1 MDRHRW
7 VPSLLLAA
15 ATAATG
21 LLGGAAAT
29 AADLAPVEIPVVAPL
44 TGGVGFLGVGVEHGL
59 QVLEQYVNKTGGI
72 RNRPLHFTFLD
83 DQGQPQISVQVLN
96 QLLTRNYHVILGSVL
111 SANCRAMMPIVVDK
125 GPVLYCL
132 SPALA
137 PPAGSYVFSAGVAP
151 TLEMQ
156 ATVHFFLTRGW
167 TRVAILTSTDA
178 SGSDADGGLLKQI
191 AVPENKALQLVS
203 HERFNPEEL
212 SVSAQVSRIKAAGA
226 QALIVWG
233 APNVVA
239 TAIHSIS
246 DSGLDIPTL
255 VPDSIMV
262 YSMMNQLGG
271 FLPKQLYF
279 ASGGWAGISALKAGP
294 QRTNL
299 VNTFAL
305 LNAAN
310 ISPDSGSTE
319 PWDAGAI
326 VVDVLRKLGPDAPAS
341 AIRDTIAG
349 LHNYYGIL
357 GPYDFRTGDQRGLNA
372 NDVMIYRW
380 LNDQREWRA
389 VSSGGG
395 NPLR

>member
-1 MDRHRW
+1 MNTPRW
-7 VPSLLLAA
+7 ISSLVLV
-15 ATAATG
+15 AT
-21 LLGGAAAT
+21 LGAAAT
-29 AADLAPVEIPVVAPL
+29 AADLPPVEIPVIAPL
-44 TGGVGFLGVGVEHGL
+44 TGGVGFLGQSLEHGL
-59 QVLEQYVNKTGGI
+59 QVLESHVNQTGGI

-83 DQGQPQISVQVLN
+83 DQGQPQLSVQILN

-111 SANCRAMMPIVVDK
+111 SANCRAMMPLVVDK
-125 GPVLYCL
+125 GPVVYCL
-132 SPALA
+132 SPALG
-137 PPAGSYVFSAGVAP
+137 PPAGSYVFSAGVSP
-151 TLEMQ
+151 TIEMQ

-167 TRVAILTSTDA
+167 TRLAILASTDA
-178 SGSDADGGLLKQI
+178 SGSDADAGLLKQL
-191 AVPENKALQLVS
+191 ALPENKAMQLVA

-212 SVSAQVSRIKAAGA
+212 SVGAQISRIRAAGA

-246 DSGLDIPTL
+246 DSGLDTPTL
-255 VPDSIMV
+255 VSDSIMV
-262 YSMMNQLGG
+262 YSVMNQLNG

-310 ISPDSGSTE
+310 IPPDAGSTE

-326 VVDVLRKLGPDAPAS
+326 VVEVLRRLGPDAPAS
-341 AIRDTIAG
+341 AIRDAIAS
-349 LHNYYGIL
+349 LHDYNGIL

-372 NDVMIYRW
+372 SDVMIYRW